1 MSGLSIR
8 LTHKIMAIG
17 VVGLIGL
24 LAFGAIYQVG
34 SWSQDSSRS
43 VANNARMI
51 FDLNKQLSIEML
63 EARRNEK
70 NFQQRR
76 NESYAKAHAELVA
89 VIDRDFTRL
98 EALTRSSD
106 LGALLDKVK
115 LAHDGFKKYSLDFT
129 SLVAAEIKLGLNET
143 LGLSGAL
150 RGAVHDIEARLK
162 EIDDPRLTSW
172 MLMMRRNEKDFML
185 RRDQKYVAE
194 IKKSG
199 AEFTKALSAVAIA
212 PPVMAEI
219 TSKLANYQKE
229 FAAWAETATQVAE
242 YDANM
247 MKTFRGFE
255 PLMVEIAKSV
265 EGLYKGAE
273 ATEAAIRDSVRM
285 WMLIAFALSVVL
297 VTGLSLLIGRSIS
310 NALASMVSAMTRL
323 AGGDFKIAIPGL
335 GRKDEIGEMAGAVE
349 VFKNNMI
356 EAERLRAE
364 QLEAEQRQA
373 EQRKADMRELANAFE
388 GAVGEIVETV
398 SSAATELEAS
408 ANTLTKAAERSQS
421 LATTVAAASEEAS
434 TNVQS
439 VSSASEEL
447 TTSVNEISRQVQES
461 SRVASEAVDQ
471 AQKTNSRVS
480 ELSKAASRIGDVVE
494 LINTIAGQT
503 NLLALNATIEA
514 ARAGEAGRGFAV
526 VASEVKALAEQTAKA
541 TGEISQQISGIQA
554 ATQDS
559 VAAIKEI
566 GDTIGRMSEI
576 SSTIAAAVEEQGAA
590 TQEISRNIQHAAT
603 GTQQVS
609 SNITDVQHGA
619 TETGS
624 ASAQVHSAAKSLSS
638 ESNRLKLEV
647 SKFLNSVRV
656 A

>member
-1 MSGLSIR
+1 MSGFSVR
-8 LTHKIMAIG
+8 LTHKVMAIG
-17 VVGLIGL
+17 IVGLTGL
-24 LAFGAIYQVG
+24 LAFAAIYQAG
-34 SWSQDSSRS
+34 SWSQDASRT
-43 VANNARMI
+43 VAKTAQGI
-51 FDLNKQLSIEML
+51 ADLNKQLSIEML

-76 NESYAKAHAELVA
+76 NESYAKAHAELV
-89 VIDRDFTRL
+89 VKIDRDFGRL
-98 EALTRSSD
+98 EDMTRAANLGTLTE
-106 LGALLDKVK
+106 KVK
-115 LAHDGFKKYSLDFT
+115 VTHEGFKKYAADFAG
-129 SLVAAEIKLGLNET
+129 LVSAEIKLGLNET

-150 RGAVHDIEARLK
+150 RSAVHDIETKLK

-185 RRDQKYVAE
+185 RRDPKYVAE

-199 AEFTKALSAVAIA
+199 AEFSKALSAVAIS
-212 PPVMAEI
+212 PPVSAEI
-219 TSKLANYQKE
+219 TAKLATYQKE
-229 FAAWAETATQVAE
+229 FGAWAETAQKTAA
-242 YDANM
+242 YDDSM

-255 PLMVEIAKSV
+255 PLMVEIAQSV
-265 EGLYKGAE
+265 ERLYREAEVAE
-273 ATEAAIRDSVRM
+273 ASTRDSVRT
-285 WMLIAFALSVVL
+285 WMLIAFALSVV
-297 VTGLSLLIGRSIS
+297 VVCGLSFLIGRSIS
-310 NALASMVSAMTRL
+310 SALASMVSAMTRL
-323 AGGDFKIAIPGL
+323 AGGDVRLTIPGL
-335 GRKDEIGEMAGAVE
+335 GRRDEIGEMAGAVE

-356 EAERLRAE
+356 EADRLRAE
-364 QLEAEQRQA
+364 QREAESRQA
-373 EQRKADMRELANAFE
+373 EQRKADMRQLADAFE

-408 ANTLTKAAERSQS
+408 ATTLTRAAERSQN
-421 LATTVAAASEEAS
+421 LATSVAGASEEAS

-439 VSSASEEL
+439 VSAASEEL
-447 TTSVNEISRQVQES
+447 STSVNEISRQVQES

-471 AQKTNSRVS
+471 AQKTNDRVS

-559 VAAIKEI
+559 VTAIKEI
-566 GDTIGRMSEI
+566 SATIGRMSEI

-603 GTQQVS
+603 GTQEVS
-609 SNITDVQHGA
+609 SNITEVQHGA

-624 ASAQVHSAAKSLSS
+624 ASEQVYSAAKSLSS
-638 ESNRLKLEV
+638 DSNRLKLEV
-647 SKFLNSVRV
+647 GKFLSSVR
-656 A
+656 AA

>member
-1 MSGLSIR
+1 MSGFSVR
-8 LTHKIMAIG
+8 LTHKVMAIG
-17 VVGLIGL
+17 IVGLIGL
-24 LAFGAIYQVG
+24 LAFGAIYQIG
-34 SWSQDSSRS
+34 SWSQEASRA
-43 VANNARMI
+43 VAKSAREI
-51 FDLNKQLSIEML
+51 SDLNKQLSIEML

-76 NESYAKAHAELVA
+76 NESYAKSHAELV
-89 VIDRDFTRL
+89 VKIDRDFGRL
-98 EALTRSSD
+98 EDLTRAAD
-106 LGALLDKVK
+106 LGALTEKVR
-115 LAHDGFKKYSLDFT
+115 LAHDGFRKYAADFA
-129 SLVAAEIKLGLNET
+129 SLVGAEIRLGLNET

-150 RGAVHDIEARLK
+150 RGAVHDIESKLK
-162 EIDDPRLTSW
+162 EIDEPRLTSW

-194 IKKSG
+194 IKKSA
-199 AEFTKALSAVAIA
+199 AEFSKALSAVAIA
-212 PPVMAEI
+212 SPVMAEI
-219 TSKLANYQKE
+219 TAKLATYQKE
-229 FAAWAETATQVAE
+229 FAAWAETAQQTAA
-242 YDANM
+242 YGASM

-255 PLMVEIAKSV
+255 PVMVEIAQGV
-265 EGLYKGAE
+265 ERLYREAE
-273 ATEAAIRDSVRM
+273 AAEASTRDAVRT

-297 VTGLSLLIGRSIS
+297 VCSLSLLIGRSIS
-310 NALASMVSAMTRL
+310 NALTSMVSAMTRL
-323 AGGDFKIAIPGL
+323 AGGDVRMAIPGL
-335 GRKDEIGEMAGAVE
+335 GRRDEIGEMAGAVE

-356 EAERLRAE
+356 EADRLRAE
-364 QLEAEQRQA
+364 QLEAEARQA

-408 ANTLTKAAERSQS
+408 ADTLTKAAERSQR
-421 LATTVAAASEEAS
+421 LATTVATASEEAS

-439 VSSASEEL
+439 VSCASEEL

-461 SRVASEAVDQ
+461 SRVANEAVGQ
-471 AQKTNSRVS
+471 AQKTNGRVS
-480 ELSKAASRIGDVVE
+480 ELSMAASRIGDVVE

-554 ATQDS
+554 ATQES
-559 VAAIKEI
+559 VEAIKEI
-566 GDTIGRMSEI
+566 GATIGRMSEI

-647 SKFLNSVRV
+647 SKFLNSVR
-656 A
+656 AA

>member
-1 MSGLSIR
+1 MRGFSVRLS
-8 LTHKIMAIG
+8 HKVMAIG
-17 VVGLIGL
+17 IVGLIGL
-24 LAFGAIYQVG
+24 LAFGAIYQAG
-34 SWSQDSSRS
+34 SRSQDASRT
-43 VANNARMI
+43 VAKSAREI
-51 FDLNKQLSIEML
+51 SDLSKQLSIDML

-76 NESYAKAHAELVA
+76 NETYAKSHAELV
-89 VIDRDFTRL
+89 VKIDRDFSRL
-98 EALTRSSD
+98 EGLTTAAD
-106 LGALLDKVK
+106 LGALTEKVK
-115 LAHDGFKKYSLDFT
+115 LAHDGFRKYTADFAN
-129 SLVAAEIKLGLNET
+129 LVSAEIKLGLNET

-150 RGAVHDIEARLK
+150 RGAVHDIETKLK
-162 EIDDPRLTSW
+162 EIDEPRLTSW

-194 IKKSG
+194 IKKSA
-199 AEFTKALSAVAIA
+199 AEFSKALSAVAIA
-212 PPVMAEI
+212 PAVMAEI
-219 TSKLANYQKE
+219 TAKLATYQKE
-229 FAAWAETATQVAE
+229 FAAWAETAQQTAA
-242 YDANM
+242 YDASM

-255 PLMVEIAKSV
+255 PLMVEIAQGV
-265 EGLYKGAE
+265 ERLYREAE
-273 ATEAAIRDSVRM
+273 ASEASTRDAVRT

-297 VTGLSLLIGRSIS
+297 VCGLSFLIGRSIS

-323 AGGDFKIAIPGL
+323 AGGDIRMAIPGL
-335 GRKDEIGEMAGAVE
+335 GRRDEIGEMAGAVE

-364 QLEAEQRQA
+364 QLAVEKRQA
-373 EQRKADMRELANAFE
+373 EQRKADVRELADAFE
-388 GAVGEIVETV
+388 GAVGEIVDTV
-398 SSAATELEAS
+398 SSAATKLEAS
-408 ANTLTKAAERSQS
+408 ADTLTQAAERSQR

-461 SRVASEAVDQ
+461 SRVANEAVDQ
-471 AQKTNSRVS
+471 AQKTNDRVS

-554 ATQDS
+554 ATGES
-559 VAAIKEI
+559 VEAIKEI
-566 GDTIGRMSEI
+566 GATIGRMSEI

-624 ASAQVHSAAKSLSS
+624 ASAQVHSAAKSLSG

>member
-1 MSGLSIR
+1 MSGFSVR
-8 LTHKIMAIG
+8 LTHKVMAIG
-17 VVGLIGL
+17 IVGLMGL
-24 LAFGAIYQVG
+24 LAFGGIYQIG
-34 SWSQDSSRS
+34 SWSQEASRT
-43 VANNARMI
+43 VAKSAREI
-51 FDLNKQLSIEML
+51 SDLNQQLSIEML

-76 NESYAKAHAELVA
+76 NETYAKSHSELV
-89 VIDRDFTRL
+89 VKIDRDFGRL
-98 EALTRSSD
+98 EGLTKAAD
-106 LGALLDKVK
+106 LGALAEKVK
-115 LAHDGFKKYSLDFT
+115 LAHDGFRKYAADFT
-129 SLVAAEIKLGLNET
+129 NLVGAEIKLGLNET

-150 RGAVHDIEARLK
+150 RSAVHDIETKLK

-194 IKKSG
+194 IKKSA
-199 AEFTKALSAVAIA
+199 AEFSKALSAVAIA

-219 TSKLANYQKE
+219 TAKLATYQKE
-229 FAAWAETATQVAE
+229 FAAWAETAQQTAA
-242 YDANM
+242 YDASM

-255 PLMVEIAKSV
+255 PVMVEIAQGV
-265 EGLYKGAE
+265 ERLYNEAE
-273 ATEAAIRDSVRM
+273 AAEASTRDAVRR
-285 WMLIAFALSVVL
+285 WMLIAFALSVIL
-297 VTGLSLLIGRSIS
+297 VCGLSLLIGRSIS

-323 AGGDFKIAIPGL
+323 AGGDVGMVIPGL
-335 GRKDEIGEMAGAVE
+335 GRRDEIGEMAGAVE

-356 EAERLRAE
+356 EAERLRAQ
-364 QLEAEQRQA
+364 QLEVEKRQA
-373 EQRKADMRELANAFE
+373 EQRKADMRQLADAFE
-388 GAVGEIVETV
+388 SAVGEIVETV

-408 ANTLTKAAERSQS
+408 ADTLTQAAERSQR
-421 LATTVAAASEEAS
+421 LATTVAAASEKAS

-461 SRVASEAVDQ
+461 SRVANEAVDQ
-471 AQKTNSRVS
+471 AQKTNGRVS
-480 ELSKAASRIGDVVE
+480 QLSKAASRIGDVVE

-554 ATQDS
+554 ATQES
-559 VAAIKEI
+559 VGAIKEI
-566 GDTIGRMSEI
+566 GATIGRMSEI